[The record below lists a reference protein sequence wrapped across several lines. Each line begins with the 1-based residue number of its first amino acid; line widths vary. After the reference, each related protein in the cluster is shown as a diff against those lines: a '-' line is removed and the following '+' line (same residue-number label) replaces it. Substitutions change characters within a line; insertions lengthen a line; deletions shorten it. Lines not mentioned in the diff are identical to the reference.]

1 VSVVKSPARCEPSPA
16 ERVRSILAA
25 SGSLGV
31 TTAGA
36 REEIM
41 AGAAAEFGDGIRLR
55 VPADCHVVGEML
67 CASPTPVPAVL
78 EWTDLAPVPV
88 RDRVRARVRLAVRM
102 TDLEPGPGDT
112 VRLHLDVR
120 RSQLTAGGREPAE
133 VDRRS
138 LLAARPDPVAT
149 CEARLLL
156 HLAEGHR
163 AHVEALARLLED
175 RHLMGVTRVTPLA
188 LDRYG
193 IVLRLEYHRR
203 QCDVR
208 LPFPRP
214 LSDPDELGHRI
225 HALLAH
231 PQGRPQA
238 RPYGH
243 PHPDRHGRPA

>member
-1 VSVVKSPARCEPSPA
+1 MSVIKSAARCEPSPA

-41 AGAAAEFGDGIRLR
+41 AGAAAEFGDGFRLR
-55 VPADCHVVGEML
+55 VPADCHIVGEML
-67 CASPTPVPAVL
+67 CVSPAPVPAVL

-88 RDRVRARVRLAVRM
+88 RDRVRARVRIVVRLK
-102 TDLEPGPGDT
+102 DLEPGPGDT

-120 RSQLTAGGREPAE
+120 GAELTACGRGSTE
-133 VDRRS
+133 VEGRA

-193 IVLRLEYHRR
+193 IVLRLEYHSR
-203 QCDVR
+203 QRDVR

-214 LSDPDELGHRI
+214 LSDPDELGHQI
-225 HALLAH
+225 HALLARTH
-231 PQGRPQA
+231 SR
-238 RPYGH
+238 
-243 PHPDRHGRPA
+243 PHPDRRGRLA